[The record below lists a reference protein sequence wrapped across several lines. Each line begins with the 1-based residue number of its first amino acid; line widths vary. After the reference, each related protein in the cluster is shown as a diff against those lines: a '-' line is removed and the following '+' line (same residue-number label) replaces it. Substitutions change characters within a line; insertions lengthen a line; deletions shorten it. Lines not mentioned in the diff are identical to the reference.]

1 MRELGREVLEDAFRY
16 ARVMDPTDLA
26 FAGIARQAEL
36 VRRRQVSSRALT
48 DLYLERIERL
58 DPSLNAFSC
67 VLADEARTAAAE
79 ADRRVAAGE
88 VAPLL
93 GVPVAFKDEV
103 DLAGTVN
110 THGTAAFE
118 QVATTDAAQVRR
130 LREAGA
136 IVIGKTRLP
145 ELGIFGFTETDA
157 YGSTRNPWLPSRT
170 PGGSSGGSAAAVAAG
185 LIGCASASDGMGS
198 IRIPAAFTGLF
209 GLKPQRGRISLA
221 PLARHWHGLTVAGCL
236 SRRVADT
243 ALWLDLASGPVTGDA
258 DAPPLPGRPYQE
270 IVRESPGRLRIA
282 WTEGC
287 PRALL
292 PAILDDEIGAAMEE
306 TRARLARLGHA
317 VIARELPWG
326 RVADDVAV
334 RYLAAVRDDVH
345 DTPRHERLERRTRG
359 FARLGAGIPGLLRRR
374 ALANEAAQAR
384 RLNAIFDDVD
394 VVMMPSTGTPA
405 FEVGRWARAGA
416 LRTLLGMSRVFPYTG
431 VWNHTGQPAASMPVG
446 VSAEGLPI
454 GLQFVAAPNREDT
467 LLRLGAQLEADID
480 WPSRRPPV

>member
-1 MRELGREVLEDAFRY
+1 
-16 ARVMDPTDLA
+16 MDPADLA

-221 PLARHWHGLTVAGCL
+221 PLARHWQGLTVAGCPERHARRSL
-236 SRRVADT
+236 PISAAGSKASLAVLEPSRHRRVESVRDCLVEADRFDDP
-243 ALWLDLASGPVTGDA
+243 AG
-258 DAPPLPGRPYQE
+258 E
-270 IVRESPGRLRIA
+270 
-282 WTEGC
+282 
-287 PRALL
+287 ALL
-292 PAILDDEIGAAMEE
+292 
-306 TRARLARLGHA
+306 
-317 VIARELPWG
+317 
-326 RVADDVAV
+326 
-334 RYLAAVRDDVH
+334 
-345 DTPRHERLERRTRG
+345 RG
-359 FARLGAGIPGLLRRR
+359 G
-374 ALANEAAQAR
+374 
-384 RLNAIFDDVD
+384 D
-394 VVMMPSTGTPA
+394 
-405 FEVGRWARAGA
+405 
-416 LRTLLGMSRVFPYTG
+416 
-431 VWNHTGQPAASMPVG
+431 
-446 VSAEGLPI
+446 
-454 GLQFVAAPNREDT
+454 
-467 LLRLGAQLEADID
+467 
-480 WPSRRPPV
+480 PPDA